1 MKTVCVATST
11 LNNVVEFVVLCIVF
25 VVILFLAYFAARLAG
40 GFQANV
46 HAKSNIKII
55 ETTRISN
62 NKYLQIVKIGD
73 SFYLIGVGKDEI
85 HYLTEID
92 KEDLNFTEPPTLEI
106 GNFKD
111 ILSNLKK
118 NSDKKG
124 K

>member
-1 MKTVCVATST
+1 METLCVATST
-11 LNNVVEFVVLCIVF
+11 LNDIVQFVVLCIVF
-25 VVILFLAYFAARLAG
+25 VIILFMAYFAARLAG

-55 ETTRISN
+55 ETVRISN
-62 NKYLQIVKIGD
+62 NKSLQIVKIGE

-85 HYLTEID
+85 HYLTKID
-92 KEDLNFTEPPTLEI
+92 KEDLNCTEPPTLEI

-118 NSDKKG
+118 NNDNKG